1 MHNDPQQ
8 APNYPTNQGSQP
20 YDQSYYQ
27 LSQNP
32 PAAGPTTAS
41 VQQQT
46 TPIPLPQQPQP
57 QTTPIV
63 QQAPSEVEMDKA
75 WVDRAV
81 VLLDKTR
88 EDPFLQSQEVA
99 RLKAQYMQS
108 RFEKEIKVAQE
119 QK

>member
-1 MHNDPQQ
+1 MYNDPQH
-8 APNYPTNQGSQP
+8 ASNYPPNQGSQP
-20 YDQSYYQ
+20 YDPSYYQ
-27 LSQNP
+27 PAQNQ
-32 PAAGPTTAS
+32 TAVPRVTPS
-41 VQQQT
+41 VQQQAI
-46 TPIPLPQQPQP
+46 PIPLPQQPQP
-57 QTTPIV
+57 QANPIV

-88 EDPFLQSQEVA
+88 EDPFLQSQEIA

-108 RFEKEIKVAQE
+108 RFEKEIKIAQE